1 MAISSSAAVAH
12 ALDRDSL
19 IEWFEK
25 NRARSAQLFAMLDP
39 DTYYTRPISL
49 RNPIVFYE
57 GHLPA
62 FNVIVLI
69 KRGLGNPGVD
79 ERLERLFARGI
90 DPEDE
95 QAASA
100 NAAAVWPSRDAVQ
113 AYARAADEMMLEALR
128 HATLDR
134 PGHPVLDRAEGA
146 YTALEHEAMHQE
158 TLLYMWHRLPHDVK
172 RAPSPS
178 DALTDADRT
187 PPAPRLAHVPAG
199 RTILGAS
206 RQPGGLNVV
215 PFGWDNEFDAHV
227 QDVPAFDIDVYNVTN
242 ADFLRF
248 MDAGGYDRREYWTE
262 EGWAWRESQQITH
275 PIFWERRDHE
285 HGNGDQAWYWRGQ
298 FEYVPLPLA
307 WPVYVSHAEATAYA
321 AWAGGRLPT
330 EAEYH
335 RAAFGTPQSGD
346 GRGPERQYPW
356 GDAPPDATRANL
368 DFERWD
374 PVPVGSRPRGASAW
388 GVEDLVGNG
397 WEWTSTIFEPFPNFK
412 AMTAYPE
419 YSADFFDGQHYV
431 MKGASPVTAKELVRP
446 SFRNW
451 FRHTYPYVYA
461 TFRCVRA
468 PR

>member
-1 MAISSSAAVAH
+1 MANSPSAALGR

-19 IEWFEK
+19 IAWFEK
-25 NRARSAQLFAMLDP
+25 NRARSAQLFAMLFT

-69 KRGLGNPGVD
+69 KRGLGQPGVD
-79 ERLERLFARGI
+79 EKLERLFARGI

-95 QAASA
+95 QAAAA
-100 NAAAVWPSRDAVQ
+100 NASSVWPSREAVQ

-128 HATLDR
+128 HATIDR

-172 RAPSPS
+172 QAPDESVRASAS
-178 DALTDADRT
+178 MTDADRM
-187 PPAPRLAHVPAG
+187 PPAPRVAHVPAG

-206 RQPGGLNVV
+206 RHAGGLNVV

-227 QDVPAFDIDVYNVTN
+227 RDVPAFDIDVYNVTN

-248 MDAGGYDRREYWTE
+248 MEAGGYDRREYWTE
-262 EGWAWRESQQITH
+262 EGWNWRESQQVTH
-275 PIFWERRDHE
+275 PIFWERRE
-285 HGNGDQAWYWRGQ
+285 NAWYWRGQ
-298 FEYVPLPLA
+298 FEYIPLPPA
-307 WPVYVSHAEATAYA
+307 WPVYVSHAEASAYA

-346 GRGPERQYPW
+346 GRGLERQYPW

-374 PVPVGSRPRGASAW
+374 PVAVGSRPLGASAW

-397 WEWTSTIFEPFPNFK
+397 WEWTSTIFEPFPGFE
-412 AMTAYPE
+412 AMPAYPE

-461 TFRCVRA
+461 TFRCVRD